1 MNHIYP
7 IKYIKWT
14 IEIPWNPPGY
24 GSFLIFLPAASFP
37 VTSGCEVQIF
47 CAGAQLCGQ
56 QGQAGDVFL
65 AKNHQIPW
73 QEKSQPCQA
82 LELWWIAICYCFGL
96 IHIIIHVLYII
107 ICNPCRY
114 VLQTEPFSWP
124 SITKLKL
131 PKPQPFNSCPYS
143 EDVRSFCFTGH
154 YGKAGWVPDASGDLH
169 VPTATPKMVHSSRQ
183 NPWVICWWLKGVGL
197 VFNILEPVD
206 VVSRK
211 FSSVKWMNA
220 HGTCARLLG

>member
-1 MNHIYP
+1 MGYPQIQLYPVIHHLPISRWLGRGFVKTDTPRDHDMFWFVSYIYMNHIYP

-73 QEKSQPCQA
+73 QESWQEKSQPCQA
-82 LELWWIAICYCFGL
+82 LELWWIAICHRFGL
-96 IHIIIHVLYII
+96 IHNTCTCIIY
-107 ICNPCRY
+107 Y
-114 VLQTEPFSWP
+114 YM
-124 SITKLKL
+124 
-131 PKPQPFNSCPYS
+131 KP
-143 EDVRSFCFTGH
+143 
-154 YGKAGWVPDASGDLH
+154 
-169 VPTATPKMVHSSRQ
+169 M
-183 NPWVICWWLKGVGL
+183 
-197 VFNILEPVD
+197 
-206 VVSRK
+206 
-211 FSSVKWMNA
+211 
-220 HGTCARLLG
+220 